1 MFQYSRPK
9 RALEQFYLGSSEQ
22 RVRILLVYNYYD
34 ATHLLFKMFSID
46 SRHKIHKI
54 LKKAYVYI
62 AMNYLDCS
70 G

>member
-1 MFQYSRPK
+1 M
-9 RALEQFYLGSSEQ
+9 
-22 RVRILLVYNYYD
+22 RILLVYNYYD

-54 LKKAYVYI
+54 LKKAYVNI